1 MKKRLRRLAVVLFL
15 AGIVPAAGPFYLGLV
30 RDDIHAHSAVG
41 DTGLQLITISG
52 FLVILAGTYLVYLSG
67 KRFILPRNQQQ
78 PVSDPKKDRGEG
90 VLSSSQPVTPRE
102 KELPKS

>member
-1 MKKRLRRLAVVLFL
+1 MKKRLRRLAVILFL

-67 KRFILPRNQQQ
+67 KRFILPPHPGAARQR
-78 PVSDPKKDRGEG
+78 PEKRSGGRGFTVIPTG
-90 VLSSSQPVTPRE
+90 DAT
-102 KELPKS
+102 